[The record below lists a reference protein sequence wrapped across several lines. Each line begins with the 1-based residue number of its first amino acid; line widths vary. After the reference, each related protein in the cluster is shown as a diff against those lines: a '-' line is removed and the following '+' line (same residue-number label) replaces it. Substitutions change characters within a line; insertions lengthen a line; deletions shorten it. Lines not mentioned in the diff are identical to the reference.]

1 MWNLRSLK
9 ISVMLVA
16 SGVALVAALPAKA
29 QQVILT
35 PAGTMF
41 QPTMMPGTEMGGG
54 QPVPAPIALDPS
66 LPSYDILTP
75 EQLKPG
81 KIIFRGNLIEIL
93 APDDPRISEQRR
105 LGQPPDTV
113 GVFWEA
119 TMMGASYQPR
129 SLFLAPPVTNVMPTW
144 DGNLRVGTK
153 VPGFAWSSE
162 NVIVANDDPRIPE
175 NLRAMDL
182 GDFYYWAIDSRA
194 LNPALPPDLFS
205 PHLYSRDQGFMS
217 PGIAATDVRPEAVRA
232 GIEQY
237 QRELAWRNPPPD
249 DPIDP
254 DPLIGGPGGVRYSE
268 LIKGDKPDS
277 SRAYTPEELAEAYRR
292 GELFYPHGSSA
303 PQAVVSPSDFYKDLM
318 PGITLGSGTGT
329 GLIDDGM
336 YGARP
341 YTGIVQILDENT
353 SRILTPEEVALFN
366 QRYIKPYNPN
376 AVNPLSQSLPSIQPT
391 VTVQASQNPA
401 ADFATTRSAPRNTVP
416 EQLNRGVVDSPLSNS
431 RIFPGMR

>member
-9 ISVMLVA
+9 MSIMLVA

-41 QPTMMPGTEMGGG
+41 QPTMMPGTEIGGG

-81 KIIFRGNLIEIL
+81 KIIFRGNLMEIL
-93 APDDPRISEQRR
+93 ALDDPRISEQMRS
-105 LGQPPDTV
+105 GQPPDTV

-129 SLFLAPPVTNVMPTW
+129 HFFLAPPATNIKPIW
-144 DGNLRVGTK
+144 DGNLRMGTRI
-153 VPGFAWSSE
+153 PGFWGGE
-162 NVIVANDDPRIPE
+162 DVIVANDDPRIPE

-182 GDFYYWAIDSRA
+182 GDLYYWSIDSRS
-194 LNPALPPDLFS
+194 LNPALPSNLFS
-205 PHLYSRDQGFMS
+205 PLLYTRNHAFMI
-217 PGIAATDVRPEAVRA
+217 PGKAAADVRPEEVRA
-232 GIEQY
+232 GVEQY

-249 DPIDP
+249 DP
-254 DPLIGGPGGVRYSE
+254 SE
-268 LIKGDKPDS
+268 VIIIVPPVDRRDEIPWMPTIRDDS
-277 SRAYTPEELAEAYRR
+277 V
-292 GELFYPHGSSA
+292 SSN
-303 PQAVVSPSDFYKDLM
+303 PS
-318 PGITLGSGTGT
+318 T
-329 GLIDDGM
+329 
-336 YGARP
+336 
-341 YTGIVQILDENT
+341 
-353 SRILTPEEVALFN
+353 LTPEEVAETVRRGEMAYLHGSSVADTN
-366 QRYIKPYNPN
+366 L
-376 AVNPLSQSLPSIQPT
+376 ASQSGPIVVSGGTGATSFSAATASGSGQIPISAISNSSTVFPTASQPVIANQVASPVT
-391 VTVQASQNPA
+391 SVTVQASQNPT

>member
-9 ISVMLVA
+9 MPVMLVA
-16 SGVALVAALPAKA
+16 SGIAVVAALPAKA

-41 QPTMMPGTEMGGG
+41 QPAVMPGTEIGSG
-54 QPVPAPIALDPS
+54 QPAPAPIVALDPA

-93 APDDPRISEQRR
+93 APDDPRISEQMR

-113 GVFWEA
+113 GIFWEA

-129 SLFLAPPVTNVMPTW
+129 SFFLAPPVTNVMPTW

-153 VPGFAWSSE
+153 LPGFAWSSE

-175 NLRAMDL
+175 NLRGMDL

-205 PHLYSRDQGFMS
+205 LHLYSRDQGFMS

-237 QRELAWRNPPPD
+237 QRELAWRNPPPGDASEIIIVPPVDRRDEIPYMPTIRD
-249 DPIDP
+249 DDNPQP
-254 DPLIGGPGGVRYSE
+254 SIGS
-268 LIKGDKPDS
+268 
-277 SRAYTPEELAEAYRR
+277 
-292 GELFYPHGSSA
+292 
-303 PQAVVSPSDFYKDLM
+303 LM
-318 PGITLGSGTGT
+318 PLNVVVQDSYDRDGRLIQTKEQAAAEIRREAEIQALYPGRLGVFDGSATFQSVTPASATMSILAPVTVTLPV
-329 GLIDDGM
+329 I
-336 YGARP
+336 
-341 YTGIVQILDENT
+341 
-353 SRILTPEEVALFN
+353 
-366 QRYIKPYNPN
+366 
-376 AVNPLSQSLPSIQPT
+376 PS
-391 VTVQASQNPA
+391 VTVQASQNPT
-401 ADFATTRSAPRNTVP
+401 ADFATTRSALRNPVP
-416 EQLNRGVVDSPLSNS
+416 EQLNQGVMDSPLSNS